1 MVYILAG
8 EGREYMAEKGGTND
22 HVGTWKSRGLLYLS
36 PNNVVIFEPYG
47 DCASHPLKA
56 LIADRKWSHL
66 KEMLNFKNVHRSRID
81 HSDWTT
87 FRVEVLDI
95 EIAESAQLL
104 LVDAIDLARAADFEI
119 SENVFVALA
128 ARNLSENI
136 EVQDS
141 ANTPSLS
148 TRLMEALNVDRSM
161 LPSIRGS
168 LANVRLIGRNL
179 AKHDLSYYNFSR
191 AQLTFCDL
199 RGADLHYTDFNCA
212 DLRFANLCGVH
223 FLNTN
228 LQDANLE
235 GASIDIDSTS
245 SAHLLGTPRF
255 SRKYWP
261 SLEDALKFFVSDATG
276 NQDLLEQVIRDAI
289 KDLGFQ
295 DLSFFTLEGVLADR
309 DLQIVID
316 RNEVCSRRQFLGSQH
331 RDFVPM
337 LAVGMVVSTRPKEP
351 PDLAFPLEIRAIQS
365 EEIYRLWKSR
375 EDWGS
380 ESNSR
385 RIVYQPPG
393 KSDVQEI
400 NWCINGVDLTI
411 THPHRMTIPSF
422 F

>member
-1 MVYILAG
+1 MVGI
-8 EGREYMAEKGGTND
+8 GGTND
-22 HVGTWKSRGLLYLS
+22 HAGAWRSRGLLYLS
-36 PNNVVIFEPYG
+36 PSNVVIFEPYD

-66 KEMLNFKNVHRSRID
+66 KEMLNFKDVRRSRID

-87 FRVEVLDI
+87 YRVEVVDI
-95 EIAESAQLL
+95 EIAESSRLL

-128 ARNLSENI
+128 SRNLSENI
-136 EVQDS
+136 EVQNS

-148 TRLMEALNVDRSM
+148 TRLMEALSVGRSTR
-161 LPSIRGS
+161 PGIRGS
-168 LANVRLIGRNL
+168 LANIRLIGRNL
-179 AKHDLSYYNFSR
+179 ARHDLSYYNFSR
-191 AQLTFCDL
+191 AQLTYCDL
-199 RGADLHYTDFNCA
+199 RGADLHGTDFNCA

-228 LQDANLE
+228 LQDANLG
-235 GASIDIDSTS
+235 GASIDIDSTGF
-245 SAHLLGTPRF
+245 AHLLGTPRF

-261 SLEDALKFFVSDATG
+261 SLEDALNFFVSDATG
-276 NQDLLEQVIRDAI
+276 NQDRLKQVIRDAI

-316 RNEVCSRRQFLGSQH
+316 RNEVCSRRPFLGSQYV
-331 RDFVPM
+331 DSVS
-337 LAVGMVVSTRPKEP
+337 LVVGMVVSTRREEP

-365 EEIYRLWKSR
+365 DEINRLRKQR
-375 EDWGS
+375 EGSAFAPNSWG
-380 ESNSR
+380 R
-385 RIVYQPPG
+385 WF
-393 KSDVQEI
+393 DVQEI
-400 NWCINGVDLTI
+400 NWCINGVDVTI
-411 THPHRMTIPSF
+411 THPHRMTIRSF